1 MKKELFA
8 YFMLA
13 ICPFL
18 IGDAAGHGLG
28 GDVAP
33 PINFSG
39 ANVTVSTSLTPS
51 DLTIGEIDKAS
62 MAIRF
67 FNVDTN
73 QTLEKVTYRMEVW
86 RNDNLL
92 ARNLYY
98 DLDGNLDIEVRPIY
112 DCDEP
117 KLSKCTTYYGAE
129 HPTAP
134 GALYARTGETL
145 IVKGPLFDKGG
156 LYNIRVDIEGA
167 TSPKTLIGETL
178 SYDTFVS
185 VAQKQIF
192 TVQTA
197 MAELDVV
204 VKTYYDEIRNLK
216 YDKNNDAISFDMP
229 FNWSPDYIEQVAIV
243 HEEIQVPNTF
253 APYNG
258 EREFVGYVDGVQL
271 DYGVLVFDPFTKIQM
286 RAQRIQFLVPSKM
299 MIRTHMNDMTMKPID
314 NPFGMFHKPIFS
326 I

>member
-145 IVKGPLFDKGG
+145 LIVFKGKFVLIQ
-156 LYNIRVDIEGA
+156 LIRQ
-167 TSPKTLIGETL
+167 L
-178 SYDTFVS
+178 
-185 VAQKQIF
+185 
-192 TVQTA
+192 
-197 MAELDVV
+197 
-204 VKTYYDEIRNLK
+204 
-216 YDKNNDAISFDMP
+216 
-229 FNWSPDYIEQVAIV
+229 
-243 HEEIQVPNTF
+243 
-253 APYNG
+253 
-258 EREFVGYVDGVQL
+258 VQL
-271 DYGVLVFDPFTKIQM
+271 QYPWK
-286 RAQRIQFLVPSKM
+286 
-299 MIRTHMNDMTMKPID
+299 
-314 NPFGMFHKPIFS
+314 
-326 I
+326 